1 MTLTTIGPPLAH
13 SRIATLFPRHRT
25 VITAAP
31 LHSMQR
37 DVFVAHLNEQ
47 RLASGDPAYSPSDI
61 HQILSTAVD
70 LIVSDGTIE
79 IRPSATEIGIL
90 LEADEVLQSHGGFPK
105 HRIRFLNVNA
115 PVVREFKRRGELW
128 RVSPPPMFA
137 HDFDTH
143 RVAIGLDRIYYYNR
157 YTGTRYVTLATFAGL
172 ASLAP
177 ERLAAI
183 LTEIGRY
190 QRLKNR
196 FNRPE
201 LAFFP
206 PGCACE
212 ERRWKDL
219 SPETLAPDEL
229 VALHREMTEAFRAV
243 VPPHLWED
251 NPHSARWREAMI
263 SALTAEEP
271 ALGHDRLVAGLGPE
285 FFRLIRWLAGVQCI
299 KGEMV
304 RDSLFDYAEAHPED
318 RAAAELCQP
327 TVQGLILN
335 LVREF
340 SELEFVNIG
349 MLGRLGSRPKSGGR
363 RAVYIAEVKARD
375 QFEPVL
381 RIVRFLRW
389 GIREHLTEGKSLLQ
403 SIFEAHEY
411 KGYVLDR
418 RLACRQLGMLIPYR
432 VSPWDLS
439 EPHPDNPPG
448 VRDPEIW
455 ATYFERD
462 FIPGTSTDK
471 LADELLR
478 NPDYALRLAGLLG
491 RAAAANL
498 IVGRTTEGNFTRP
511 AEPIFDEGDEVIVED
526 DEHLPAKLIV
536 CDHNGS
542 FAHYQEPLVG
552 LARAYAG
559 PANRRSDKVPDPRQF
574 AEEYLRSLETRF
586 REIQSEVRQRPMAF
600 LELFAH
606 QAPDPKGNFSYR
618 WLRVLDRLKQTRI
631 EELIL
636 AIRRHIAV
644 LPLPDPPPHVP
655 ESGA

>member
-1 MTLTTIGPPLAH
+1 MTLTTLGPPLAL
-13 SRIATLFPRHRT
+13 SRIATLFPRHHI
-25 VITAAP
+25 VITSPP
-31 LHSMQR
+31 LHSLQR
-37 DVFVAHLNEQ
+37 DVCVDHLNGL
-47 RLASGDPAYSPSDI
+47 RLNAGDPAYSPSEV
-61 HQILSTAVD
+61 HQLLSTAVD
-70 LIVSDGTIE
+70 LIVSEGTIE
-79 IRPSATEIGIL
+79 IRPSATEIGML

-143 RVAIGLDRIYYYNR
+143 RVAIGLDRIYHYNR

-172 ASLAP
+172 ASLPP
-177 ERLAAI
+177 ERLAAM
-183 LTEIGRY
+183 LAEIDRY
-190 QRLKNR
+190 QKLTNR
-196 FNRPE
+196 FGRPE
-201 LAFFP
+201 VAFFP
-206 PGCACE
+206 PGCAFE
-212 ERRWKDL
+212 WGLGQDV
-219 SPETLAPDEL
+219 SPATLAPDEL
-229 VALHREMTEAFRAV
+229 VALHRELTEAFRAV

-304 RDSLFDYAEAHPED
+304 RDSLFDYAAAHPED
-318 RAAAELCQP
+318 LPAAELCQP
-327 TVQGLILN
+327 TVQGIILN

-349 MLGRLGSRPKSGGR
+349 MLGRLGARLNIGGR
-363 RAVYIAEVKARD
+363 RGVYIAEVKARD
-375 QFEPVL
+375 QLEPVL

-389 GIREHLTEGKSLLQ
+389 GIREHLIEGKSLLQ

-471 LADELLR
+471 LAESRLR
-478 NPDYALRLAGLLG
+478 NAEYALRLAGLLG

-498 IVGRTTEGNFTRP
+498 MVVWCVALVMMTLKP
-511 AEPIFDEGDEVIVED
+511 A
-526 DEHLPAKLIV
+526 PATQ
-536 CDHNGS
+536 S
-542 FAHYQEPLVG
+542 
-552 LARAYAG
+552 R
-559 PANRRSDKVPDPRQF
+559 NRS
-574 AEEYLRSLETRF
+574 
-586 REIQSEVRQRPMAF
+586 
-600 LELFAH
+600 
-606 QAPDPKGNFSYR
+606 
-618 WLRVLDRLKQTRI
+618 
-631 EELIL
+631 
-636 AIRRHIAV
+636 
-644 LPLPDPPPHVP
+644 
-655 ESGA
+655 